1 MWVADKCLVMQ
12 KGLKGN
18 ECTIYLFIL
27 KKKFEGGILQPLI
40 KLLFFDASPYLVFIF
55 PHLYRLLGLCNNFA
69 YVVMLSAAHDILEKQ
84 ESRNETAS
92 VREQMCI

>member
-1 MWVADKCLVMQ
+1 Q
-12 KGLKGN
+12 
-18 ECTIYLFIL
+18 
-27 KKKFEGGILQPLI
+27 GGIAGSEMKRHFSCYWKTSKEQRREGKIHKPLI

-92 VREQMCI
+92 VRKQMCI